1 MTMRKLFYKAMF
13 YLAVSI
19 FLLKVLYEV
28 YYINLFT
35 AKEFWI
41 CYKNNLIYKGIIF
54 SLIWSVLYKLFGEP
68 YYTKNNI
75 AMIILFFI
83 NVFILTNMFL
93 ICFALSALL
102 RN

>member
-1 MTMRKLFYKAMF
+1 MTMRKLFYKDLF

-19 FLLKVLYEV
+19 VLLKVLYEV
-28 YYINLFT
+28 YYINLFPS
-35 AKEFWI
+35 KEFWI
-41 CYKNNLIYKGIIF
+41 CYKNILIYKGIIL
-54 SLIWSVLYKLFGEP
+54 SLIWGVLYKFFGEP
-68 YYTKNNI
+68 YYAKNNI
-75 AMIILFFI
+75 SMIILFFI